1 MTGSEAISEGDF
13 WALMFFIVAIVN
25 WFLYF
30 SLGCVCNIIS
40 QKVTRRYRLELFQN
54 TARQSLAFFD
64 KEKNATGAI
73 TSRLARCATDLQ
85 ELLSA
90 NAGLVITNV
99 VTTVSCSILGIAYG
113 WKLGLVCTFAALPPL
128 LLGGYYGIR
137 ISTKLDEDTTKRFA
151 SSAAIAAEAVAAI
164 RTVASLVLEKTIMD
178 EYERRLSVVAARSA
192 KALSVT
198 MFFYSLTQSI
208 NFLAM
213 ALGFWYGGKLVS
225 SGEYT
230 TEVFFVVFIA
240 IILGGESVA
249 SFFQYSTSISK
260 AIPAAN
266 YIFYLRTQTPKSD
279 DDNSEPKDPQDSSS
293 VSVTVD
299 SLEFSYP
306 SRPRAQVIKNIN
318 VHVPAGK
325 FVAFVGPSG
334 CGKSTMI
341 SLLSRFYDPSSGAII
356 IDNQAIT
363 DVSPREHRRRI
374 ALVQQE
380 PVLYSG
386 SIRENVSMGIIESAE
401 PTESQIK
408 DALRS
413 ANILDFVNS
422 LPEGLNTPLGNRG
435 TQLSGGQRQRV
446 AIARALI
453 RNPRILL
460 LDEATSALDTESE
473 KLVQAALMEA
483 AKDGG
488 RTTIAVAHRLST
500 IKDAD
505 TICVFQ
511 AGKIIEVGD
520 HASLLAERGTY
531 FEMCKGQALDKATS

>member
-279 DDNSEPKDPQDSSS
+279 DDNSEPKDPQDPSP